1 MAGSLLLNA
10 PNIYRLVRPAL
21 KPRALSSA
29 SKGKREQIIISK
41 LLNSFFAL
49 FVIYNVMSMTPIKV
63 RGKKSSL
70 QRQSSKHSLGSLL
83 NPYLG
88 DKRPISPTS
97 HSSTPPAKSPRHT
110 NTRSEDAGGHARF
123 AAPLEQLPTE
133 LLEAI
138 FLYDLNLSLPQASP
152 IIGSKLASKH
162 VKTQVLFR
170 VCSAATLRTYPSE
183 QATLFPAMIDHAEAQ
198 SAILRMRWMTLT
210 FLRQLI
216 PDYITK
222 TIVRE
227 LSERRLQWLGKG
239 PLVTKETEPII
250 RHYLEDHLLDLTRRN
265 QDDLPVVSYVSWRI
279 EKPSRIIRLSFSL
292 RDGIVTIEERCIH
305 GCENSVQH
313 VRLLSADRHQWRIF
327 CGINGCKV
335 PGKLLHGPWTTDKCD
350 FLEMV
355 IRGNATVDWVG
366 TTSGEIAEE
375 GLIQALREGNIRA
388 TRLLVTG
395 AGSGCPHGLWG
406 FPYNTNS
413 IGCQKIEPGPWPREG
428 VFKADA
434 FDVIGAGV
442 VPQTRHLRTAV
453 FEAGCRRDIVE
464 MLLKTEN
471 TNIDLED
478 RAILDWI
485 AEKKVQG
492 DKRGGW
498 LLTKLSSC
506 RPSCYR

>member
-1 MAGSLLLNA
+1 
-10 PNIYRLVRPAL
+10 
-21 KPRALSSA
+21 
-29 SKGKREQIIISK
+29 
-41 LLNSFFAL
+41 
-49 FVIYNVMSMTPIKV
+49 MSMTPIKV
-63 RGKKSSL
+63 RGKRSSA
-70 QRQSSKHSLGSLL
+70 QRQSSKYSVASLL

-97 HSSTPPAKSPRHT
+97 HSSTPPAKSPRQT
-110 NTRSEDAGGHARF
+110 NTRSEYAGGHARF

-133 LLEAI
+133 LLETI
-138 FLYDLNLSLPQASP
+138 FLYNLNLSLPQASP

-170 VCSAATLRTYPSE
+170 VCSAATPRTYPSE
-183 QATLFPAMIDHAEAQ
+183 QATLFPAMIDHAGAQ

-222 TIVRE
+222 AIVQE
-227 LSERRLQWLGKG
+227 LSERRLQWLGEG
-239 PLVTKETEPII
+239 PLVTQETEPTI
-250 RHYLEDHLLDLTRRN
+250 RHYLEDHLLGLTRRN

-279 EKPSRIIRLSFSL
+279 EKPSRLIRLSFSL
-292 RDGIVTIEERCIH
+292 RGGIVTIEERCIH
-305 GCENSVQH
+305 DCENSVQH
-313 VRLLSADRHQWRIF
+313 VRLLSADRHRWRIF

-375 GLIQALREGNIRA
+375 GLIQAIREGNTRA
-388 TRLLVTG
+388 TRLLVTR
-395 AGSGCPHGLWG
+395 AGSGCPHGDWD
-406 FPYNTNS
+406 FPYHTS
-413 IGCQKIEPGPWPREG
+413 SLGLQKIEPGPWPREG

-434 FDVIGAGV
+434 FDVVGAGV
-442 VPQTRHLRTAV
+442 IPQTRHLRTAV
-453 FEAGCRRDIVE
+453 LEAGCRRDIVE
-464 MLLKTEN
+464 MLLKTESN
-471 TNIDLED
+471 NIDPED
-478 RAILDWI
+478 RAILDWA
-485 AEKKVQG
+485 AEKKVRG
-492 DKRGGW
+492 DERGGW

>member
-1 MAGSLLLNA
+1 
-10 PNIYRLVRPAL
+10 
-21 KPRALSSA
+21 
-29 SKGKREQIIISK
+29 
-41 LLNSFFAL
+41 
-49 FVIYNVMSMTPIKV
+49 MSMTPIKV
-63 RGKKSSL
+63 RGKKSSV
-70 QRQSSKHSLGSLL
+70 QRQRSKHSVASLL

-88 DKRPISPTS
+88 DNR
-97 HSSTPPAKSPRHT
+97 TPPARSPRHFD
-110 NTRSEDAGGHARF
+110 TRSEDAGGHARF

-133 LLEAI
+133 LLETI
-138 FLYDLNLSLPQASP
+138 YLYNLNLSLPQASP

-162 VKTQVLFR
+162 VKTQTLFR

-183 QATLFPAMIDHAEAQ
+183 QATLFPNMIDHAEAQ
-198 SAILRMRWMTLT
+198 STILRMRWMTLT

-222 TIVRE
+222 TLVRE

-239 PLVTKETEPII
+239 PLVTQESETTI
-250 RHYLEDHLLDLTRRN
+250 RHYLEDHLLGLTRRN

-279 EKPSRIIRLSFSL
+279 EQPSRLIRISFSL
-292 RDGIVTIEERCIH
+292 RDGIVAVEERCIH
-305 GCENSVQH
+305 GGENSLQH

-375 GLIQALREGNIRA
+375 GLIQALREGNARA
-388 TRLLVTG
+388 IRLLVTR
-395 AGSGCPHGLWG
+395 AGSGCPHRLWD
-406 FPYNTNS
+406 FPYYTNS

-428 VFKADA
+428 GFKADA

-453 FEAGCRRDIVE
+453 LEAGCRRDIVD
-464 MLLKTEN
+464 MLLNTEN

-478 RAILDWI
+478 RAILDWA
-485 AEKKVQG
+485 AEKKVRG
-492 DKRGGW
+492 DERGGW
-498 LLTKLSSC
+498 LLTRLLSC
-506 RPSCYR
+506 RTSCYR

>member
-1 MAGSLLLNA
+1 MAL
-10 PNIYRLVRPAL
+10 
-21 KPRALSSA
+21 
-29 SKGKREQIIISK
+29 
-41 LLNSFFAL
+41 
-49 FVIYNVMSMTPIKV
+49 TPIKV
-63 RGKKSSL
+63 RGKKSSV
-70 QRQSSKHSLGSLL
+70 QRESSKHSVGSLV

-97 HSSTPPAKSPRHT
+97 HSSIPPAKSPRYT
-110 NTRSEDAGGHARF
+110 NSRSEDAGRHAGF

-133 LLEAI
+133 LLETI
-138 FLYDLNLSLPQASP
+138 FLYNLNLSLPQASP

-170 VCSAATLRTYPSE
+170 VCSAATLKTYPSE
-183 QATLFPAMIDHAEAQ
+183 QATLFPAMTDHADAQ

-210 FLRQLI
+210 FLRQLV

-239 PLVTKETEPII
+239 PLVTKETEPTI
-250 RHYLEDHLLDLTRRN
+250 RHYLEGHLLGLTRRN

-279 EKPSRIIRLSFSL
+279 EKPSRLIRLSFSFH
-292 RDGIVTIEERCIH
+292 DGVVTIEERSIH

-335 PGKLLHGPWTTDKCD
+335 PRKLLHGPWTTDKCD

-375 GLIQALREGNIRA
+375 GLIQALREGNARA
-388 TRLLVTG
+388 TRLLVTR
-395 AGSGCPHGLWG
+395 AGSGCSHGLWG
-406 FPYNTNS
+406 FPYYTDS
-413 IGCQKIEPGPWPREG
+413 IGFQKIEPGPWPREG

-434 FDVIGAGV
+434 FDVTGAGV

-453 FEAGCRRDIVE
+453 FDAGCQREIVE
-464 MLLKTEN
+464 ILLKTEN

-478 RAILDWI
+478 RAILDW
-485 AEKKVQG
+485 AVGKKVRG
-492 DKRGGW
+492 DERGGW

-506 RPSCYR
+506 RPSCCR